1 MRNSNAIARHRVVWA
16 FIFMTVSAC
25 GTAAAQQSAAQAQA
39 LLLQQ
44 TQQIQ
49 QMQQQMQQVQTE
61 QASNGLSAAYLECR
75 KQATG
80 LDERRRCIQREQ
92 RVQQDRLDRAYDTLR
107 YRLSGSD
114 RTKLIDAQY
123 TWQQSNAQGEALDKA
138 LSRRSQ
144 EATLQNAEANLR
156 RIGAR
161 ADQLEGYARSGH

>member
-1 MRNSNAIARHRVVWA
+1 M
-16 FIFMTVSAC
+16 
-25 GTAAAQQSAAQAQA
+25 
-39 LLLQQ
+39 
-44 TQQIQ
+44 
-49 QMQQQMQQVQTE
+49 
-61 QASNGLSAAYLECR
+61 
-75 KQATG
+75 
-80 LDERRRCIQREQ
+80 
-92 RVQQDRLDRAYDTLR
+92 DRAYDTLR

-114 RTKLIDAQY
+114 RAKLIDAQY